1 MSNCFF
7 VKWKIRRKQ
16 WLNLKLIRLLYYQ
29 LGSLKRHRLKTT
41 QYNYK
46 INKWI
51 AKVALIS
58 LIDYLLQKIKLHSS
72 FLYAFACFSNPNTAR
87 KIMNSILFQ
96 QGLWECMRVFFS
108 YSQWKIETEFLFWLV
123 SIWRPVNVKK
133 ELQFQVIAKLRKRQ
147 KMFICRNFK
156 HLVEGNSFFTFY
168 QLGGIIQL

>member
-1 MSNCFF
+1 MQEKNG
-7 VKWKIRRKQ
+7 V
-16 WLNLKLIRLLYYQ
+16 LY
-29 LGSLKRHRLKTT
+29 LR
-41 QYNYK
+41 NYIIWGLSFK
-46 INKWI
+46 
-51 AKVALIS
+51 

-147 KMFICRNFK
+147 KTV
-156 HLVEGNSFFTFY
+156 HLQEFQTFGWRKQCFYVLSARWYHTIFFAVSN
-168 QLGGIIQL
+168 IQRHK